1 MLYNEYGEKE
11 IRSMR
16 VTVKGQVTIPIRLRN
31 ELDLR
36 PGTRVTLEECD
47 GGVLIRHALSREELI
62 RQRIEQVKGIAK
74 GRFTTDELMNWT
86 RGED

>member
-1 MLYNEYGEKE
+1 
-11 IRSMR
+11 MR
-16 VTVKGQVTIPIRLRN
+16 VTAKGQVTIPIQLRN
-31 ELDLR
+31 ELDLL

-74 GRFTTDELMNWT
+74 GRFTTDELMSLT